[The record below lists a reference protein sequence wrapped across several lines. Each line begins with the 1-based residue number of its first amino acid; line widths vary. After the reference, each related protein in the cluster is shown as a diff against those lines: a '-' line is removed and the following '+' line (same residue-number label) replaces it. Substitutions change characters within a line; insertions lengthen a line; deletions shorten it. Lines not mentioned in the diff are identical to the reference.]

1 MYKIARRRM
10 PKLYEYM
17 KDIDDVE
24 VSFETKQQA
33 IEWLKTQTGHLMS
46 EVDWADERI
55 HFIKQ

>member
-1 MYKIARRRM
+1 M

-17 KDIDDVE
+17 KDINDVE
-24 VSFETKQQA
+24 VSFETKRQA

-46 EVDWADERI
+46 EVDWADEQI